1 MDETENFNPKQSSA
15 EFIPTEADWINLEKQ
30 VLELLNLQKQLEQK
44 YNYEKVRTVSSYQD
58 RAKYGLTALY
68 GNLHPDSRSGLPSR
82 SDASFFPN
90 YKRNI
95 QAWKDYLNW
104 IENNQDFREAE
115 WTHMEPDFGYFPDLR
130 NPWKNKTFE
139 EKQMI
144 NKLVYDQYGN
154 DWIYYIEKSKER
166 FAEMQSPKEIR

>member
-68 GNLHPDSRSGLPSR
+68 GNLHPDSVVVYHQDRMLVFSLTI
-82 SDASFFPN
+82 N
-90 YKRNI
+90 ETYKHGRI
-95 QAWKDYLNW
+95 
-104 IENNQDFREAE
+104 I
-115 WTHMEPDFGYFPDLR
+115 
-130 NPWKNKTFE
+130 
-139 EKQMI
+139 
-144 NKLVYDQYGN
+144 
-154 DWIYYIEKSKER
+154 
-166 FAEMQSPKEIR
+166 